1 MSENFGSHWCLMALL
16 NAAVVL
22 WLIYT
27 ITRQTEAPSQALMI
41 MQYVLLVGCL
51 IGLGGAVYKLLSER

>member
-1 MSENFGSHWCLMALL
+1 MSEKFGSHWRLMALL
-16 NAAVVL
+16 NAAAVM

-27 ITRQTEAPSQALMI
+27 ITTQTEAPGRTLMI
-41 MQYVLLVGCL
+41 MQYVFLVGCL

>member
-1 MSENFGSHWCLMALL
+1 MSEKFGSHWRLMALL

-27 ITRQTEAPSQALMI
+27 ITTQTEAPGRTLMI
-41 MQYVLLVGCL
+41 MQYVFLVGCL